1 MGVRSVYSPCREE
14 TNSTPGRSAIERKA
28 GTLATKRTEGRS
40 LELYL
45 REIGSKET
53 LKSEEEASLARRIRA
68 GEQEALNELTEA
80 NLRFVVS
87 IAKQYANQGV
97 ALEDLINEG
106 NVGLIRAAK
115 GFDETKGCR
124 FITYAVWW
132 IRQAILQALAEQSRI
147 VRLPLNRVGE
157 LYKMGRAARELGHA
171 LGRNP
176 TTNEIAEELDV
187 SRGDVEGMMSIH
199 STHLSLDSPV
209 YEGSDKTFQ
218 EMISDDD
225 DVPPDEAVVQTAM
238 KRSVEGMLDILDMRE
253 RTIIQLF
260 FGINTDRRH
269 TLAEI
274 GRTMGISR
282 ERVRQLKNR
291 AISKLY
297 EKSDSR
303 NLLLYLK

>member
-1 MGVRSVYSPCREE
+1 M
-14 TNSTPGRSAIERKA
+14 
-28 GTLATKRTEGRS
+28 ATKRTEGRS

-53 LKSEEEASLARRIRA
+53 LSSEEEAALARRIRA

-115 GFDETKGCR
+115 GFDESKGCR

-157 LYKMGRAARELGHA
+157 LYKMGRAARELGHS

-176 TTNEIAEELDV
+176 STNEIADELDV

-218 EMISDDD
+218 EMISDDE

-238 KRSVEGMLDILDMRE
+238 KRSVAGMLDILDQRE

-291 AISKLY
+291 AISKLND
-297 EKSDSR
+297 KSDSK

>member
-1 MGVRSVYSPCREE
+1 
-14 TNSTPGRSAIERKA
+14 
-28 GTLATKRTEGRS
+28 LATKRTEGRS

-53 LKSEEEASLARRIRA
+53 LSSAEEASLAKRIRG

-115 GFDETKGCR
+115 GFDESKGCR

-157 LYKMGRAARELGHA
+157 LYKMGRAARELGHS

-176 TTNEIAEELDV
+176 STNEIADELDV

-225 DVPPDEAVVQTAM
+225 DIPPDEAVVQSAM
-238 KRSVEGMLDILDMRE
+238 KRSVAGMLDILDQRE

-291 AISKLY
+291 AISKLND
-297 EKSDSR
+297 KSDSK

>member
-1 MGVRSVYSPCREE
+1 M
-14 TNSTPGRSAIERKA
+14 
-28 GTLATKRTEGRS
+28 ATKRTEGRS

-53 LKSEEEASLARRIRA
+53 LSSEEEASLAKRIRA

-115 GFDETKGCR
+115 GFDESKGCR

-157 LYKMGRAARELGHA
+157 LYKMGRAARELGHS

-176 TTNEIAEELDV
+176 STNEIADELDV

-218 EMISDDD
+218 EMISDDE

-238 KRSVEGMLDILDMRE
+238 KRSVAGMLNILDQRE

-291 AISKLY
+291 AISKLND
-297 EKSDSR
+297 KSDSK

>member
-1 MGVRSVYSPCREE
+1 M
-14 TNSTPGRSAIERKA
+14 
-28 GTLATKRTEGRS
+28 ATKRTEGRS

-53 LKSEEEASLARRIRA
+53 LSSEEEAALAKRIRA

-115 GFDETKGCR
+115 GFDESKGCR

-157 LYKMGRAARELGHA
+157 LYKMGRAARELGHS

-176 TTNEIAEELDV
+176 STNEIADELDV

-218 EMISDDD
+218 EMISDDE

-238 KRSVEGMLDILDMRE
+238 KRSVASMLDILDQRE

-291 AISKLY
+291 AISKLND
-297 EKSDSR
+297 KSDSK

>member
-1 MGVRSVYSPCREE
+1 M
-14 TNSTPGRSAIERKA
+14 
-28 GTLATKRTEGRS
+28 TLATRRTEGRS

-53 LKSEEEASLARRIRA
+53 LTSAEEAELARRIRNE
-68 GEQEALNELTEA
+68 EQEALNELTEA

-97 ALEDLINEG
+97 SLEDLINEG

-157 LYKMGRAARELGHA
+157 LYKMGRATRELGHS
-171 LGRNP
+171 LGRDP
-176 TTNEIAEELDV
+176 TTDEIAEELDV
-187 SRGDVEGMMSIH
+187 SRGEVEGMMSIH

-218 EMISDDD
+218 EMISAEDGEA
-225 DVPPDEAVVQTAM
+225 PDEAVVEEAM
-238 KRSVEGMLDILDMRE
+238 KRSVEGMMQILDHRE
-253 RTIIQLF
+253 KTIIQLF

-291 AISKLY
+291 AIAKLY
-297 EKSDSR
+297 ENADSKQ
-303 NLLLYLK
+303 LLLYLR

>member
-1 MGVRSVYSPCREE
+1 M
-14 TNSTPGRSAIERKA
+14 
-28 GTLATKRTEGRS
+28 ATKRTEGRS

-45 REIGSKET
+45 REIGCKET
-53 LKSEEEASLARRIRA
+53 LTSEQEASLAKRIRA
-68 GEQEALNELTEA
+68 GDQDALNELTEA

-218 EMISDDD
+218 EMISDDE

-238 KRSVEGMLDILDMRE
+238 KRSVEGMLDILDQRE

-291 AISKLY
+291 AISKLHD
-297 EKSDSR
+297 KSDST
-303 NLLLYLK
+303 NLLLYLS

>member
-1 MGVRSVYSPCREE
+1 MG
-14 TNSTPGRSAIERKA
+14 KA
-28 GTLATKRTEGRS
+28 GTLATRRTEGRS

-53 LKSEEEASLARRIRA
+53 LTSAEEAELARRIRNE
-68 GEQEALNELTEA
+68 EQEALNELTEA

-97 ALEDLINEG
+97 SLEDLINEG

-157 LYKMGRAARELGHA
+157 LYKMGRATRELGHS
-171 LGRNP
+171 LGRDP
-176 TTNEIAEELDV
+176 TTDEIAEELDV
-187 SRGDVEGMMSIH
+187 SRGEVEGMMSIH

-218 EMISDDD
+218 EMISPEDGEA
-225 DVPPDEAVVQTAM
+225 PDEAVVEEAM
-238 KRSVEGMLDILDMRE
+238 KRSVEGMMQILDHRE
-253 RTIIQLF
+253 KTIIQLF

-291 AISKLY
+291 AIAKLY
-297 EKSDSR
+297 ENADSKQ
-303 NLLLYLK
+303 LLLYLR

>member
-1 MGVRSVYSPCREE
+1 VAV
-14 TNSTPGRSAIERKA
+14 
-28 GTLATKRTEGRS
+28 LATKRTEGRS

-53 LKSEEEASLARRIRA
+53 LSSAEEASLAKRIRS

-115 GFDETKGCR
+115 GFDESKGCR

-157 LYKMGRAARELGHA
+157 LYKMGRAARELGHS

-176 TTNEIAEELDV
+176 STNEIADELDV

-238 KRSVEGMLDILDMRE
+238 KRSVSGMLDILDQRE

-291 AISKLY
+291 AISKLND
-297 EKSDSR
+297 KTDSK

>member
-1 MGVRSVYSPCREE
+1 
-14 TNSTPGRSAIERKA
+14 
-28 GTLATKRTEGRS
+28 LATKRTEGRS

-157 LYKMGRAARELGHA
+157 LYKMGRAARELCHSRR
-171 LGRNP
+171 RNP

-225 DVPPDEAVVQTAM
+225 DIPPDEAVVQTAM

>member
-1 MGVRSVYSPCREE
+1 M
-14 TNSTPGRSAIERKA
+14 
-28 GTLATKRTEGRS
+28 ATKRTEGRS

-53 LKSEEEASLARRIRA
+53 LSSAEEASLAKRIRS

-115 GFDETKGCR
+115 GFDESKGCR

-157 LYKMGRAARELGHA
+157 LYKMGRASRELGHS

-176 TTNEIAEELDV
+176 STNEIADELDV

-238 KRSVEGMLDILDMRE
+238 KRSVAGMLDILDQRE

-291 AISKLY
+291 AISKLND
-297 EKSDSR
+297 KTDSK

>member
-1 MGVRSVYSPCREE
+1 
-14 TNSTPGRSAIERKA
+14 
-28 GTLATKRTEGRS
+28 LATRRTEGRS

-53 LKSEEEASLARRIRA
+53 LTSAEEAELARRIRND
-68 GEQEALNELTEA
+68 EQEALNELTEA

-97 ALEDLINEG
+97 SLEDLINEG

-157 LYKMGRAARELGHA
+157 LYKMGRATRELGHS
-171 LGRNP
+171 LGRDP
-176 TTNEIAEELDV
+176 TTDEIAEELDV
-187 SRGDVEGMMSIH
+187 SRGEVEGMMSIH

-218 EMISDDD
+218 EMISPEDGEA
-225 DVPPDEAVVQTAM
+225 PDEAVVEEAM
-238 KRSVEGMLDILDMRE
+238 KRSVEGMMQILDHRE
-253 RTIIQLF
+253 KTIIQLF

-291 AISKLY
+291 AIAKLY
-297 EKSDSR
+297 ENADSKQ
-303 NLLLYLK
+303 LLLYLR

>member
-1 MGVRSVYSPCREE
+1 MRTVRIVFQ
-14 TNSTPGRSAIERKA
+14 PGASAPGIE
-28 GTLATKRTEGRS
+28 GQVQILATRRTEGRS

-45 REIGSKET
+45 REIGCKET
-53 LKSEEEASLARRIRA
+53 LTS
-68 GEQEALNELTEA
+68 EQEADLARKIRKGNQDALNQLTEA

-157 LYKMGRAARELGHA
+157 LYKMGRATRELGHA
-171 LGRNP
+171 LGRDP
-176 TTNEIAEELDV
+176 STDEIARELDV
-187 SRGDVEGMMSIH
+187 SREEVEGMMSIH

-218 EMISDDD
+218 EMIAGENQ
-225 DVPPDEAVVQTAM
+225 VAPDEAVVQEAM
-238 KRSVEGMLDILDMRE
+238 KKSVDVMLEILDHRE
-253 RTIIQLF
+253 RTIICLF
-260 FGINTDRRH
+260 FGIGTDRRH

-291 AISKLY
+291 AISKLS
-297 EKSDSR
+297 ETNDGSA
-303 NLLLYLK
+303 LLLFLG

>member
-1 MGVRSVYSPCREE
+1 M
-14 TNSTPGRSAIERKA
+14 
-28 GTLATKRTEGRS
+28 ATKRTEGRS

-157 LYKMGRAARELGHA
+157 LYKMGRAARELGHS

-225 DVPPDEAVVQTAM
+225 DIPPDEAVVQTAM

>member
-1 MGVRSVYSPCREE
+1 
-14 TNSTPGRSAIERKA
+14 
-28 GTLATKRTEGRS
+28 LATKRTEGRS

-53 LKSEEEASLARRIRA
+53 LSSAEEASLAKRIRA

-115 GFDETKGCR
+115 GFDESKGCR

-157 LYKMGRAARELGHA
+157 LYKMGRAARELGHS

-176 TTNEIAEELDV
+176 STNEIADELDV

-225 DVPPDEAVVQTAM
+225 DIPPDEAVVQTAM
-238 KRSVEGMLDILDMRE
+238 KRSVAGMLDILDQRE

-291 AISKLY
+291 AISKLND
-297 EKSDSR
+297 KTDSK

>member
-1 MGVRSVYSPCREE
+1 M
-14 TNSTPGRSAIERKA
+14 
-28 GTLATKRTEGRS
+28 ATKRTEGRS

-53 LKSEEEASLARRIRA
+53 LSSAEEASLAKRIRE
-68 GEQEALNELTEA
+68 GEQMALNELTEA

-115 GFDETKGCR
+115 GFDESKGCR

-157 LYKMGRAARELGHA
+157 LYKMGRAARELGHS

-176 TTNEIAEELDV
+176 STNEIAHELDV
-187 SRGDVEGMMSIH
+187 SRGDVECMMSIH

-225 DVPPDEAVVQTAM
+225 DIPPDEAVVQTAM
-238 KRSVEGMLDILDMRE
+238 KRSVAGMLDILDQRE

-291 AISKLY
+291 AISKLND
-297 EKSDSR
+297 KSDSK

>member
-1 MGVRSVYSPCREE
+1 
-14 TNSTPGRSAIERKA
+14 
-28 GTLATKRTEGRS
+28 LATKRTEGRS

-53 LKSEEEASLARRIRA
+53 LSSEEEASLAKRIRA

-115 GFDETKGCR
+115 GFDESKGCR

-157 LYKMGRAARELGHA
+157 LYKMGRAARELGHS

-176 TTNEIAEELDV
+176 STNEIADELDV

-218 EMISDDD
+218 EMISDDE

-238 KRSVEGMLDILDMRE
+238 KRSVAGMLNILDQRE

-291 AISKLY
+291 AISKLND
-297 EKSDSR
+297 KSDSK

>member
-1 MGVRSVYSPCREE
+1 
-14 TNSTPGRSAIERKA
+14 
-28 GTLATKRTEGRS
+28 LATRRTEGRS

-53 LKSEEEASLARRIRA
+53 LTSAEEAELARRIRNE
-68 GEQEALNELTEA
+68 EQAALNELTEA

-97 ALEDLINEG
+97 SLEDLINEG

-157 LYKMGRAARELGHA
+157 LYKMGRATRELGHS
-171 LGRNP
+171 LGRDP
-176 TTNEIAEELDV
+176 TTDEIAEELDV
-187 SRGDVEGMMSIH
+187 SRGEVEGMMSIH

-218 EMISDDD
+218 EMISPEDGEA
-225 DVPPDEAVVQTAM
+225 PDEAVVEEAM
-238 KRSVEGMLDILDMRE
+238 KRSVEGMMQILDHRE
-253 RTIIQLF
+253 KTIIQLF

-291 AISKLY
+291 AIAKLY
-297 EKSDSR
+297 ENADSKQ
-303 NLLLYLK
+303 LLLYLR

>member
-1 MGVRSVYSPCREE
+1 M
-14 TNSTPGRSAIERKA
+14 
-28 GTLATKRTEGRS
+28 ATKRTEGRS

-53 LKSEEEASLARRIRA
+53 LSSAEEASLAKRIRG

-115 GFDETKGCR
+115 GFDESKGCR

-157 LYKMGRAARELGHA
+157 LYKMGRAARELGHS

-176 TTNEIAEELDV
+176 STNEIADELDV

-225 DVPPDEAVVQTAM
+225 DIPPDEAVVHSAM
-238 KRSVEGMLDILDMRE
+238 KRSVAGMLDILDQRE

-291 AISKLY
+291 AISKLND
-297 EKSDSR
+297 KSDSK

>member
-1 MGVRSVYSPCREE
+1 M
-14 TNSTPGRSAIERKA
+14 
-28 GTLATKRTEGRS
+28 ATKRTEGRS

-53 LKSEEEASLARRIRA
+53 LSSAEEASLAKRIRA

-115 GFDETKGCR
+115 GFDESKGCR

-157 LYKMGRAARELGHA
+157 LYKMGRAARELGHS

-176 TTNEIAEELDV
+176 STNEIADELDV

-218 EMISDDD
+218 EMISDDE

-238 KRSVEGMLDILDMRE
+238 KRSVAGMLDILDQRE

-291 AISKLY
+291 AISKLND
-297 EKSDSR
+297 KTDSK

>member
-1 MGVRSVYSPCREE
+1 M
-14 TNSTPGRSAIERKA
+14 
-28 GTLATKRTEGRS
+28 ATKRTEGRS

-53 LKSEEEASLARRIRA
+53 LSSAEEASLAQRIRS

-115 GFDETKGCR
+115 GFDESKGCR

-157 LYKMGRAARELGHA
+157 LYKMGRAARELGHS

-176 TTNEIAEELDV
+176 STNEIADELDV

-225 DVPPDEAVVQTAM
+225 DISPDEAVVQTAM
-238 KRSVEGMLDILDMRE
+238 KRSVSGMLDILDQRE

-291 AISKLY
+291 AISKLND
-297 EKSDSR
+297 KTDSK

>member
-1 MGVRSVYSPCREE
+1 MQEGYH
-14 TNSTPGRSAIERKA
+14 
-28 GTLATKRTEGRS
+28 TLATKRTEGRS

-53 LKSEEEASLARRIRA
+53 LKSVEEASLAKRIRA
-68 GEQEALNELTEA
+68 GDQEALNELTEA

-157 LYKMGRAARELGHA
+157 LYKMGRAARELGHS

-238 KRSVEGMLDILDMRE
+238 KRSVEGMLDILDQRE

-291 AISKLY
+291 AISKLH

>member
-1 MGVRSVYSPCREE
+1 
-14 TNSTPGRSAIERKA
+14 
-28 GTLATKRTEGRS
+28 LATKRTEGRS

-53 LKSEEEASLARRIRA
+53 LSSAEEASLAKRIRA

-115 GFDETKGCR
+115 GFDESKG
-124 FITYAVWW
+124 
-132 IRQAILQALAEQSRI
+132 
-147 VRLPLNRVGE
+147 RVGE
-157 LYKMGRAARELGHA
+157 LYKMGRAARELGHS

-176 TTNEIAEELDV
+176 STNEIADELDV

-238 KRSVEGMLDILDMRE
+238 KRSVAGMLDILDQRE

-291 AISKLY
+291 AISKLND
-297 EKSDSR
+297 KTDSK

>member
-1 MGVRSVYSPCREE
+1 M
-14 TNSTPGRSAIERKA
+14 
-28 GTLATKRTEGRS
+28 ATKRTEGRS

-53 LKSEEEASLARRIRA
+53 LSSAEEASLAKRIRS

-115 GFDETKGCR
+115 GFDESKGCR

-157 LYKMGRAARELGHA
+157 LYKMGRAARELGHS

-176 TTNEIAEELDV
+176 STNEIADELDV

-225 DVPPDEAVVQTAM
+225 DIPPDEAVVQTAM
-238 KRSVEGMLDILDMRE
+238 KRSVAGMLDILDQRE

-291 AISKLY
+291 AISKLND
-297 EKSDSR
+297 KTDSK